1 MEFSQ
6 ETLRKRKGI
15 KMDSDYRQA
24 DMIELHDC
32 RTVVSRKG
40 YLAGIV
46 PWNEFGP
53 RPIRYV
59 LNGEGLARLLNHLDD
74 EEILVLEQQYTEAD
88 QQTVKDLHAA
98 IRSANLLDI
107 RVSWECD
114 EDDGTKVVIVQDVSY
129 SGSFTVW
136 WTDND

>member
-1 MEFSQ
+1 
-6 ETLRKRKGI
+6 
-15 KMDSDYRQA
+15 MDSDYRRA

-32 RTVVSRKG
+32 RTAVSRKG

-59 LNGEGLARLLNHLDD
+59 LNGEGLARLLNHLGIVSMGEDHLDD

-114 EDDGTKVVIVQDVSY
+114 EDDGTKVIIAQDVSY

-136 WTDND
+136 WADDD